1 MGKKKDK
8 QLKKREKRL
17 RKLAQTMCPPEG
29 CKPKCCK
36 KYRKRESNRCKKC
49 PCFDLLKEL
58 SKESRL
64 PKVA

>member
-17 RKLAQTMCPPEG
+17 RNLAHALCPPTG

-36 KYRKRESNRCKKC
+36 KYRKCESKRCSKC
-49 PCFDLLKEL
+49 PCLDLLKEL
-58 SKESRL
+58 EERRQL
-64 PKVA
+64 PQVA